1 MSDSNTNTPRQN
13 KKPRKRTPQWIRRP
27 GRFLS
32 QGRWVAPVVATIAIW
47 FLKLVYSTN
56 KIVTEPEGILD
67 DIKPLQPIITAVWHG
82 QHILIPAIP
91 IGINASVMIS
101 KNIDGEITARV
112 AEHFG
117 NQTIRASGGRDQKQT
132 LKKGGM
138 TGFLEMLKALKEG
151 RNVVQTADVPK
162 GTPRRAGEGIIA
174 LAQKSGRPIVPLAI
188 ASSRRHVFSKA
199 WDRAALSLP
208 FGTTGICVGE
218 LIYVPAQA
226 SAHELEACRMKL
238 EAVLN
243 DTTKRAYALTGVPE

>member
-1 MSDSNTNTPRQN
+1 MTPTPKR
-13 KKPRKRTPQWIRRP
+13 RKRTPRWIRNT
-27 GRFLS
+27 GRFVS
-32 QGRWVAPVVATIAIW
+32 EGRWTAPVVSTIAIW
-47 FLKLVYSTN
+47 YLKLVYSTN
-56 KIVTEPEGILD
+56 KIIAEPADVLEK
-67 DIKPLQPIITAVWHG
+67 IKPLQPIITAVWHG
-82 QHILIPAIP
+82 QHILVPAIP

-101 KNIDGEITARV
+101 KSLDGEITARV

-132 LKKGGM
+132 LKKGGI
-138 TGFLEMLKALKEG
+138 TGFLEMLAALKDG

-162 GTPRRAGEGIIA
+162 GTPRRAGMGIIS

-218 LIYVPAQA
+218 LIYVPAEA
-226 SAHELEACRMKL
+226 NADELELCRMKL
-238 EAVLN
+238 ETVLN
-243 DTTKRAYALTGVPE
+243 DTTVRAYALTGVPE